1 MKRKPYVITENMK
14 PLTIADL
21 IARAYDEG
29 YEDGKKDGH
38 DEGFKEG
45 QNLGTDWSKID
56 WPKIPTYPTTPGV
69 VYCGATPDAKL

>member
-45 QNLGTDWSKID
+45 QNLGRTDWSKIT
-56 WPKIPTYPTTPGV
+56 ISPTTPGAI
-69 VYCGATPDAKL
+69 YCGGAAPDAQL

>member
-29 YEDGKKDGH
+29 YEDGKKDGR
-38 DEGFKEG
+38 DQGLQEGKS
-45 QNLGTDWSKID
+45 NIDWSKIT
-56 WPKIPTYPTTPGV
+56 ISPTTPGV
-69 VYCGATPDAKL
+69 IYCGDAAPDVQL